1 MNIFK
6 SLSQGNGS
14 ISETN
19 ITSFLSYLLNST
31 NELDNS
37 FILLFLELIDKNPL
51 AFWLVQMP
59 VVALLTY
66 IGIWFFKNSISNAR

>member
-6 SLSQGNGS
+6 SLSQGNGT

-37 FILLFLELIDKNPL
+37 FLVLF
-51 AFWLVQMP
+51 F
-59 VVALLTY
+59 
-66 IGIWFFKNSISNAR
+66 